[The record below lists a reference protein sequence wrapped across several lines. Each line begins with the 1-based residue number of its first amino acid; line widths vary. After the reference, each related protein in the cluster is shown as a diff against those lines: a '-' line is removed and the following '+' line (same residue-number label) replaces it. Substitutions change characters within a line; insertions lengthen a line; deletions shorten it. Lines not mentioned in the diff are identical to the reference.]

1 MYKSYWKLSIGFWL
15 LIFLIGTSSV
25 LYHPFSKMISLIQ
38 VYLKSTSDYESVE
51 EIADQISKTQKAK
64 FKLEKDLKE
73 IKSRLFELEKNT
85 RVYEILN
92 KISSGNRIIIE
103 KLLPQPLKPDSLF
116 SIFPVKIGFEAEFH
130 KILKF
135 LTSLESELPG
145 CHITSLEIE
154 KSLVGG
160 EKLGVELVFETYIL
174 K

>member
-103 KLLPQPLKPDSLF
+103 KLLPQ
-116 SIFPVKIGFEAEFH
+116 
-130 KILKF
+130 
-135 LTSLESELPG
+135 
-145 CHITSLEIE
+145 
-154 KSLVGG
+154 
-160 EKLGVELVFETYIL
+160 
-174 K
+174 